1 MDNPS
6 MLLLVICVF
15 ALVAIAAFL
24 AFRRRAKVK
33 IKGPLGTG
41 LEIDASN
48 EPASPGPAVKVSE
61 AQSRGGGL
69 TARDETGRG
78 VEVSKVEVERDI
90 SATSTPLK
98 PDPKA

>member
-1 MDNPS
+1 MDNS
-6 MLLLVICVF
+6 TIILAVIIVF
-15 ALVAIAAFL
+15 ALVVIVGL
-24 AFRRRAKVK
+24 LIFRRVRAK

-48 EPASPGPAVKVSE
+48 EPAGQGAAVKVTE
-61 AQSRGGGL
+61 AKSRSGGV

-90 SATSTPLK
+90 AVTSTPPK

>member
-1 MDNPS
+1 MDISTNVV
-6 MLLLVICVF
+6 LLIAVF
-15 ALVAIAAFL
+15 ALVVIVGL
-24 AFRRRAKVK
+24 LISRRVRAK

-48 EPASPGPAVKVSE
+48 ESASPGPAVKVSE

-90 SATSTPLK
+90 TATSTPPK